1 MSEDAAPLPVSAPA
15 ADHPDRDHL
24 RKEAWTMALYVTVCL
39 LAALTALQNVVAV
52 PGRVLGLIW
61 GTTLGLALAHLFAF
75 RVAGRLVHD
84 GRLPKSDQ
92 IVSGIQLAAAAAVAL
107 LVTIP
112 VLIAPPVAELTWA
125 GYMCAFI
132 IGVVG
137 YGIARS
143 ADRSRL
149 AAGLYGLGVLALA
162 FIIAAIKH
170 ALAGH

>member
-1 MSEDAAPLPVSAPA
+1 LRFVLPV
-15 ADHPDRDHL
+15 
-24 RKEAWTMALYVTVCL
+24 ALF
-39 LAALTALQNVVAV
+39 
-52 PGRVLGLIW
+52 
-61 GTTLGLALAHLFAF
+61 TTG
-75 RVAGRLVHD
+75 GS
-84 GRLPKSDQ
+84 PKSDQ

>member
-1 MSEDAAPLPVSAPA
+1 
-15 ADHPDRDHL
+15 
-24 RKEAWTMALYVTVCL
+24 
-39 LAALTALQNVVAV
+39 VVNE
-52 PGRVLGLIW
+52 
-61 GTTLGLALAHLFAF
+61 
-75 RVAGRLVHD
+75 

-92 IVSGIQLAAAAAVAL
+92 IVSSVQLAAAAAVAL

-112 VLIAPPVAELTWA
+112 VLIAPPSAELNSARYT
-125 GYMCAFI
+125 CAFI

-143 ADRSRL
+143 AEKSRMR
-149 AAGLYGLGVLALA
+149 AALYGLAVLVLA